1 MRYHIGD
8 RVIVRPDLKRE
19 FTPYAMFDDSK
30 CYNVATQNMVHL
42 AGQEVVIEDYMGG
55 QYKVAGL
62 YEAWTDE
69 MFAGL
74 ANSVKLNIDS
84 RKLCEYI

>member
-8 RVIVRPDLKRE
+8 RVIVRPDLKID
-19 FTPYAMFDDSK
+19 THYAMFDDST
-30 CYNVATQNMVHL
+30 CINFATPNMVHL
-42 AGQEVVIEDYMGG
+42 AGQEVVIEDYCGV
-55 QYKVAGL
+55 QYRVTGL